1 MLGIKGFLLLTMDEF
16 CNASPVR
23 LSISKVLWDK
33 EMAANKA

>member
-23 LSISKVLWDK
+23 LSINKVLWDK
-33 EMAANKA
+33 EMAMIKS